1 MRGARAILELAIV
14 VGIASHAAQAADE
27 YRLLQLDG
35 QYVKWGKPDLGT
47 GAKVRYAFVSK
58 PTRFSDARNCQAMK
72 PVDSVLTTAKIEPA
86 AFKAEVAAAFALW
99 EQAANITFDAVAD
112 DARADIIIG
121 VQSEPRG
128 WAYADVSHADG
139 GRAGTSSIDRA
150 LICLNPTRSWKM
162 DFDGDMGVYEL
173 RVAIAHEIGHA
184 IGLAHPGPRGQ
195 MMSFQYSESF
205 RYLQDGDLDGVVAL
219 YGKKSSPIAALP
231 TLPKTG
237 AALLSVSK

>member
-1 MRGARAILELAIV
+1 MRGARAILALAVV
-14 VGIASHAAQAADE
+14 VGIASPAAQAADE

-58 PTRFSDARNCQAMK
+58 PTRFSDARNCQGMK

-139 GRAGTSSIDRA
+139 GRSGTAGRWGPCRPECPCSS
-150 LICLNPTRSWKM
+150 T
-162 DFDGDMGVYEL
+162 
-173 RVAIAHEIGHA
+173 
-184 IGLAHPGPRGQ
+184 
-195 MMSFQYSESF
+195 
-205 RYLQDGDLDGVVAL
+205 
-219 YGKKSSPIAALP
+219 
-231 TLPKTG
+231 
-237 AALLSVSK
+237 